1 MISFDEAFALLNEVA
16 RPLGRER
23 VPVDQASGRVL
34 VEPVIAAVDS
44 PPRDC
49 SSMDGYAVREADLAV
64 LPAQLVLAGE
74 SFPGRGFQGR
84 VEPGQ
89 CVRIF
94 TGAPV
99 PAGADRVIIQEEVRR
114 EGNLA
119 AFEVE
124 PGEAR
129 HIRQSGS
136 DFTHG
141 ETLVPAGRR
150 LDARALI
157 AAGAA
162 DADKV
167 VVWQRPRVA
176 LVTTGDELVEPGK
189 ARSQIG
195 TIPESVSLGVAALVE
210 RCGATVSQRLRLA
223 DDLPRLEKA
232 AAGLLANADLVV
244 VTGGA
249 SVGERDYAKA
259 MFAPSGLELIFSK
272 VAIKPGKPVWLGRAA
287 GALVIGLPGN
297 PTSALVTARLFLAPL
312 LAGLGGREPA
322 SAMQWRRGALISA
335 LEECSARE
343 TFVRATAEGPGVLP
357 LPNQDSGAQKTL
369 VDADLLIRRRPQ
381 APAALAGDE
390 VEVIDF

>member
-1 MISFDEAFALLNEVA
+1 MISFDDAFALLGEVA
-16 RPLGRER
+16 RPLGRET
-23 VPVDQASGRVL
+23 VPIAEAAGRIL
-34 VEPVIAAVDS
+34 AEPVVAAVDS

-49 SSMDGYAVREADLAV
+49 SSMDGYAVHGADLAA
-64 LPAQLVLAGE
+64 LPARLTVIGQ
-74 SFPGRGFQGR
+74 SFPGRSFEGQI
-84 VEPGQ
+84 EPGQ

-99 PAGADRVIIQEEVRR
+99 PAGADRVVIQEKVRR
-114 EGNLA
+114 ED
-119 AFEVE
+119 EVAIIEME
-124 PGEAR
+124 PGDAR

-136 DFTHG
+136 DFNLG

-150 LDARALI
+150 LDARALV

-162 DADKV
+162 DADKAE
-167 VVWQRPRVA
+167 VWRRPRLA
-176 LVTTGDELVEPGK
+176 LVTTGDELVEPGS
-189 ARSQIG
+189 ARSQAG
-195 TIPESVSLGVAALVE
+195 MIPESVSLGVAALAE
-210 RCGATVSQRLRLA
+210 QWGATVSRRLRLA
-223 DDLPRLEKA
+223 DDLPDLEKA
-232 AAGLLANADLVV
+232 AAELIAEADLVV

-287 GALVIGLPGN
+287 GTLVLGLPGN

-312 LAGLGGREPA
+312 LAGLAGVEPT
-322 SAMQWRRGALISA
+322 SALQWRRGLLTSG

-343 TFVRATAEGPGVLP
+343 TFVRAAAEDGGVRP

-369 VDADLLIRRRPQ
+369 VDAGLLLRRRPH
-381 APAALAGDE
+381 APPALAGDE